1 MKLRF
6 KLFGNRNK
14 TEDKL
19 TEMLKDGGAFSVLME
34 RMVEIQRKTVYPSD
48 EFHDKYLFDFKK
60 GYLSG
65 SSNNEAIPV
74 MSEEPSHFIKHDSDF
89 QNFKIAIKP
98 IDVLQELET
107 VPTPFTLEL
116 LEEKLTVLRD
126 KERLIIQSYSKRE
139 VTALIERLENRKKY
153 NEYAEFYS
161 QFANTTDEK
170 IDKLLGKYDLV
181 MKEADLFIP
190 EFPDTAINIMSKYT
204 AMVLELCGKEP
215 IYWVIAQPELF
226 KERYKQRDPILLVQ
240 SPFGFYWQI
249 LGAWDKEMLILSE
262 L

>member
-1 MKLRF
+1 MKFSFNILGLKR
-6 KLFGNRNK
+6 NRADELK
-14 TEDKL
+14 
-19 TEMLKDGGAFSVLME
+19 EMLKDGGTISQLME
-34 RMVEIQRKTVYPSD
+34 KMIEVQRKNVFPND
-48 EFHDKYLFDFKK
+48 EFHEKYLFDFKK

-65 SSNNEAIPV
+65 RSNEEMIPV
-74 MSEEPSHFIKHDSDF
+74 MVEEPSTRSKDSDF
-89 QNFKIAIKP
+89 HNFKIAIKP
-98 IDVLQELET
+98 IDVLEELET
-107 VPTPFTLEL
+107 VPTPFSLEL
-116 LEEKLTVLRD
+116 LEEKLSVLRD
-126 KERLIIQSYSKRE
+126 KERLITQEYSKHE
-139 VTALIERLENRKKY
+139 VVALIERLENRKKY
-153 NEYAEFYS
+153 ADNADFFAP
-161 QFANTTDEK
+161 FANTTDEN

-190 EFPDTAINIMSKYT
+190 EFPDTAIAIMTQYT
-204 AMVLELCGKEP
+204 AKVVELCGKQP